1 MFGGINYNQ
10 QQQYNQP
17 QPGNQYSQAYNNP
30 QQQQQLYNGPPLQP
44 PLNQSQPSYGGLQQ
58 NRYAGNPDYHRLV

>member
-17 QPGNQYSQAYNNP
+17 QPNSQYSQGFNNP
-30 QQQQQLYNGPPLQP
+30 QQQQLYNGPPLQP
-44 PLNQSQPSYGGLQQ
+44 PLNQSQPGYGGGLQQ
-58 NRYAGNPDYHRLV
+58 NRYAGNPEYIRLV